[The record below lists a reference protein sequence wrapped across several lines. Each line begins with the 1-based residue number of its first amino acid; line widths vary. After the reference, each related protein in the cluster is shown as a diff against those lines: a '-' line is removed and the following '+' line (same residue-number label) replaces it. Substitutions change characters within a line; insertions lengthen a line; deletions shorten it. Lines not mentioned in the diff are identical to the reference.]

1 MSKTYSGIA
10 LLFSLLASA
19 AASAQYA
26 TDALRYSEINQA
38 GSARFQGLGG
48 NHAAIGGDP
57 SSVHG
62 NPAGLG
68 FYSRSE
74 LTLSPA
80 VTIAGTKSNYLGND
94 AKESSGLF
102 NIPQASVVFASQ
114 PGFQRKWK
122 RSVFGVSFSRQ
133 QSFQNGY
140 TYGGRNNN
148 SAYIDNVLE
157 NVNNANPRYTTK
169 ELADGLQNGANGSQI
184 ANSLP
189 VAYYQMY
196 LINPTTPDGSP
207 FQAIDDKSV
216 VDQTGTFTSKGAT
229 SQWTVAYAGN
239 LNDKFYLGGNVG
251 FSRIRYE
258 YSSTFS
264 DDYVNS
270 PALTYID
277 QFEDFTV
284 RGSGVNLSLG
294 AIYKLNSMFQIGG
307 TLISPTF
314 SAIKET
320 YSQSVGAGYVNGKVK
335 DADGK
340 LITPPY
346 TSLAV
351 LPNDFEYNLIGPI
364 RGNFGATVLF
374 QNKGFLTATVEY
386 AGYSGMRARTSFWD
400 ATDNKDF
407 KNNTNA
413 EIKDTFRNTVNFR
426 LGGEIRANIFR
437 ARIGGAYI
445 SDPYLT
451 RDDGIDRNKILAS
464 AGVGVRTDRFFI
476 DLAGTFTTYK
486 SAYTPYYLNNPSN
499 YASVEITNRPVNVML
514 TGGVFF

>member
-1 MSKTYSGIA
+1 MSKTYSGFA
-10 LLFSLLASA
+10 LLFSLLTSSA
-19 AASAQYA
+19 AFAQYA

-57 SSVHG
+57 SAISG

-80 VTIAGTKSNYLGND
+80 VTIAGTSANYLGNTD
-94 AKESSGLF
+94 KQSKSLL

-122 RSVFGVSFSRQ
+122 RSALGVSFSRQ

-148 SAYIDNVLE
+148 SAYLDNVVE
-157 NVNNANPRYTTK
+157 GVNNAKTPVSTLEK
-169 ELADGLQNGANGSQI
+169 DFDSQAAGGAI
-184 ANSLP
+184 AYSIP
-189 VAYYQMY
+189 AAYYQMY
-196 LINPTTPDGSP
+196 LISPTTAAGAPYRALDGNS
-207 FQAIDDKSV
+207 A
-216 VDQTGTFTSKGAT
+216 VDQTGDFTSKGAT

-239 LNDKFYLGGNVG
+239 LNDKFYLGGSAG

-258 YSSTFS
+258 YSSRFS
-264 DDYVNS
+264 DDYIDS
-270 PALTYID
+270 PELTYVD
-277 QFEDFTV
+277 QFEDFVVKGT
-284 RGSGVNLSLG
+284 GFNLSLG
-294 AIYKLNSMFQIGG
+294 AIYKFSPMFQIGG
-307 TLISPTF
+307 TVFSPTW
-314 SAIKET
+314 SAIRET
-320 YSQSVGAGYVNGKVK
+320 FSQSVAAGYVDGKVTGP
-335 DADGK
+335 DGN

-346 TSLAV
+346 TSLPIAA
-351 LPNDFEYNLIGPI
+351 NDFEYRLSGPL
-364 RGNFGATVLF
+364 RGNFGATVFF

-386 AGYSGMRARTSFWD
+386 AGYSSMRVKTSYLD
-400 ATDNKDF
+400 SQGNRDF
-407 KNNTNA
+407 KNDNNA

-426 LGGEIRANIFR
+426 LGGEVRANIFR

-451 RDDGIDRNKILAS
+451 RDDGIDRSKILAS
-464 AGVGVRTDRFFI
+464 AGVGVRTDRFFV
-476 DLAGTFTTYK
+476 DLTGTYTMYK
-486 SAYTPYYLNNPSN
+486 SAYTPYYLNNPNN
-499 YASVEITNRPVNVML
+499 YASVEITNRPVNVMV

>member
-10 LLFSLLASA
+10 LLFSLLASSA
-19 AASAQYA
+19 AFAQYA
-26 TDALRYSEINQA
+26 TDALRYSEINQT
-38 GSARFQGLGG
+38 GTARFQALGG
-48 NHAAIGGDP
+48 NHAAIGGDA
-57 SSVHG
+57 SSIFG

-80 VTIAGTKSNYLGND
+80 VTIAGTKANYLGTD
-94 AKESSGLF
+94 TKESSSLF

-122 RSVFGVSFSRQ
+122 RSAFGVSFSRQ

-140 TYGGRNNN
+140 LYGGRNNK

-157 NVNNANPRYTTK
+157 TVNNGNPPYTVK
-169 ELADGLQNGANGSQI
+169 ELEDGFNSGGAGGPV
-184 ANSLP
+184 AGSLP

-196 LINPTTPDGSP
+196 LINPTTASGPP
-207 FQAIDDKSV
+207 FRAIDQNSV
-216 VDQTGTFTSKGAT
+216 VDQSGEYTSKGAT
-229 SQWTVAYAGN
+229 SQWTFAYAGN

-258 YSSTFS
+258 YSARFS

-270 PALTYID
+270 PELTYID
-277 QFEDFTV
+277 QFEDFVVKGT
-284 RGSGVNLSLG
+284 GFNLSLG
-294 AIYKLNSMFQIGG
+294 AIYKFNPMFQIGG
-307 TLISPTF
+307 TVISPTF

-320 YSQSVGAGYVNGKVK
+320 FSQSVSAGYVDGKVTGP
-335 DADGK
+335 DGN

-346 TSLAV
+346 TSLPIA
-351 LPNDFEYNLIGPI
+351 PNDFEYSLIGPL
-364 RGNFGATVLF
+364 RGNVGATVFF

-386 AGYSGMRARTSFWD
+386 AGYSGMRARTSYL
-400 ATDNKDF
+400 DNTGNQDF
-407 KNNTNA
+407 KNNTKA
-413 EIKDTFRNTVNFR
+413 EIQDTFRNTVNFR

-437 ARIGGAYI
+437 ARLGGAYI
-445 SDPYLT
+445 SDPYLDRT
-451 RDDGIDRNKILAS
+451 DGIDRSKILAS
-464 AGVGVRTDRFFI
+464 AGVGVRTDRFFV
-476 DLAGTFTTYK
+476 DLTGTFTTYK
-486 SAYTPYYLNNPSN
+486 SAYTPYYLKNPN
-499 YASVEITNRPVNVML
+499 DYASVEITNKPVNVML

>member
-1 MSKTYSGIA
+1 MSKTYSA
-10 LLFSLLASA
+10 TAFLFSLLTSSA
-19 AASAQYA
+19 AFAQYA
-26 TDALRYSEINQA
+26 TDALRYSEINQT

-48 NHAAIGGDP
+48 NHAAIGGDA
-57 SSVHG
+57 SSIYG

-80 VTIAGTKSNYLGND
+80 VTIAGTKANYLGND
-94 AKESSGLF
+94 TKESSSLF
-102 NIPQASVVFASQ
+102 NIPQASVVFTSQ

-122 RSVFGVSFSRQ
+122 RSSFGVSFSRQ

-148 SAYIDNVLE
+148 SAYVDNVLE
-157 NVNNANPRYTTK
+157 NVNNANPPYTID
-169 ELADGLQNGANGSQI
+169 ELEKGLTNDAAGNPI
-184 ANSLP
+184 ASSIP

-196 LINPTTPDGSP
+196 LINPTTAAGPPFTALDGT
-207 FQAIDDKSV
+207 SV
-216 VDQTGTFTSKGAT
+216 VDQTGDFTSKGAT
-229 SQWTVAYAGN
+229 SQWTFAYAGN

-251 FSRIRYE
+251 FSRIKYE
-258 YSSTFS
+258 YSSRFS
-264 DDYVNS
+264 DDYINS
-270 PALTYID
+270 PSLTYVD

-284 RGSGVNLSLG
+284 RGSGFNASLG
-294 AIYKLNSMFQIGG
+294 AIYKLNPMFQIGG

-320 YSQSVGAGYVNGKVK
+320 YSQSVAAGFVGGKVK
-335 DADGK
+335 DAEGN

-346 TSLAV
+346 TSLPIT
-351 LPNDFEYNLIGPI
+351 PNDFEYTLIGPM
-364 RGNFGATVLF
+364 RGNLGGTVFF
-374 QNKGFLTATVEY
+374 QNKGFLTATIEY
-386 AGYSGMRARTSFWD
+386 AGYSGMRARTSFLD
-400 ATDNKDF
+400 SQGNQDF
-407 KNNTNA
+407 KNNTKT

-445 SDPYLT
+445 SDPYLDRT
-451 RDDGIDRNKILAS
+451 DGIDRSKLLFS
-464 AGVGVRTDRFFI
+464 AGVGVRNDRFFV

-486 SAYTPYYLNNPSN
+486 SAYTPYYLNNPNN

>member
-10 LLFSLLASA
+10 LLFSLLSSSA
-19 AASAQYA
+19 AFAQYA
-26 TDALRYSEINQA
+26 TDALRYSEINQT

-57 SSVHG
+57 SSIHG

-94 AKESSGLF
+94 TKESSGLF

-122 RSVFGVSFSRQ
+122 RSAFGVSFSRQ

-140 TYGGRNNN
+140 TYGGRNNSSDYLASVVEDVNAAKTSVNDLEKGFN
-148 SAYIDNVLE
+148 SGATGGPV
-157 NVNNANPRYTTK
+157 ASSNP
-169 ELADGLQNGANGSQI
+169 A
-184 ANSLP
+184 
-189 VAYYQMY
+189 AYYQMY
-196 LINPTTPDGSP
+196 LINPTTAAGPP
-207 FQAIDDKSV
+207 YRAIEETSV
-216 VDQTGTFTSKGAT
+216 VDQTGDFTSKGAT
-229 SQWTVAYAGN
+229 SQWTLAYAGN

-251 FSRIRYE
+251 FSRTRYE
-258 YSSTFS
+258 YSARFS
-264 DDYVNS
+264 DDYVDS
-270 PALTYID
+270 PELTYID
-277 QFEDFTV
+277 NFEDFTV
-284 RGSGVNLSLG
+284 RGSGVNFSLG
-294 AIYKLNSMFQIGG
+294 AIYKLSPMFQIGG

-320 YSQSVGAGYVNGKVK
+320 FNRSVAAGYVDGKVTGP
-335 DADGK
+335 DGN
-340 LITPPY
+340 LVTPPY
-346 TSLAV
+346 TSLAIT
-351 LPNDFEYNLIGPI
+351 PNDFEYTLIGPM
-364 RGNFGATVLF
+364 RGNLGGTVFF

-386 AGYSGMRARTSFWD
+386 AGYSGMRLRTSFLD
-400 ATDNKDF
+400 TQGNEDF
-407 KNNTNA
+407 KNNRKA

-426 LGGEIRANIFR
+426 LGGEVRANIFR

-445 SDPYLT
+445 SDPYLDRT
-451 RDDGIDRNKILAS
+451 DGIDRSKLLLS
-464 AGVGVRTDRFFI
+464 AGVGVRNDRFFV
-476 DLAGTFTTYK
+476 DLTGTFTTYK
-486 SAYTPYYLNNPSN
+486 SAYTPYYLNNPAN
-499 YASVEITNRPVNVML
+499 YASVEITNRPVNVMV